1 MSWYEWRGDDLILNL
16 KIQPKASRDKWA
28 GPLGGR
34 YKVTITAPPVD
45 GQANSHL
52 IKFIA
57 KSFGVAK
64 SRVEILSGESGRE
77 KRILIHDPTKLIEGI
92 EPHP

>member
-1 MSWYEWRGDDLILNL
+1 MSWYEWRGGDLILNL

-28 GPLGGR
+28 GPLGER
-34 YKVTITAPPVD
+34 YKVTITAPPVE

-52 IKFIA
+52 VKFIA

-64 SRVEILSGESGRE
+64 SRVEIVSGESGRE
-77 KRILIHDPTKLIEGI
+77 KRIRIHAPARLIEGI

>member
-1 MSWYEWRGDDLILNL
+1 MSWYEWRGGDLILNL

-28 GPLGGR
+28 GPLGER
-34 YKVTITAPPVD
+34 YKVTITAPPVE

-52 IKFIA
+52 VKFIA

-64 SRVEILSGESGRE
+64 SRVEIVSGESRRE
-77 KRILIHDPTKLIEGI
+77 KRIRIHAPARLIEGI